1 MKACFCLLT
10 CALFNSVLIAQDGN
24 IGIGN
29 FNPTKA
35 KFEVSGAVG
44 TTVAIFGGDGQ
55 GISVQ
60 RGFPAI
66 GFNHYYDGVSNR
78 YIANG
83 YAGVQWLNSASGQMF
98 FDIFNAGLA
107 NAVVGSYTRAMIID
121 SRGRVGIG
129 AFPQTTAKLTIARGT
144 GFDGTAVFR
153 GTSYASY
160 FNYGPAENTYI
171 RGGKQNSYV
180 YLNNIGGGDVLI
192 GSSTNHVLVG
202 INSGNPMYACEIK
215 QVSGRGV
222 VIVNSSSFHNWSF
235 NVGASVSGLGSY
247 HRLYYDEGTNPIGV
261 FHPITGQYSGLSDE
275 RVKENVTAL
284 GNASELIEQLRP
296 VRYEMKVG
304 GGPRLGFIAQEV
316 KNVIPELVHVSKGA
330 MPGEE
335 HGDIH
340 ALNYDGMAVYA
351 IQTIKEQQ
359 ELIEMLRKKINL
371 LKQNHSSTSINT
383 QK

>member
-129 AFPQTTAKLTIARGT
+129 AFHQ
-144 GFDGTAVFR
+144 
-153 GTSYASY
+153 
-160 FNYGPAENTYI
+160 
-171 RGGKQNSYV
+171 
-180 YLNNIGGGDVLI
+180 
-192 GSSTNHVLVG
+192 TNH
-202 INSGNPMYACEIK
+202 Y
-215 QVSGRGV
+215 
-222 VIVNSSSFHNWSF
+222 
-235 NVGASVSGLGSY
+235 
-247 HRLYYDEGTNPIGV
+247 
-261 FHPITGQYSGLSDE
+261 
-275 RVKENVTAL
+275 TAL
-284 GNASELIEQLRP
+284 
-296 VRYEMKVG
+296 
-304 GGPRLGFIAQEV
+304 
-316 KNVIPELVHVSKGA
+316 
-330 MPGEE
+330 
-335 HGDIH
+335 
-340 ALNYDGMAVYA
+340 
-351 IQTIKEQQ
+351 
-359 ELIEMLRKKINL
+359 
-371 LKQNHSSTSINT
+371 
-383 QK
+383 